1 MQRAVPRQRSGP
13 RTVSP
18 VWARLRAFAA
28 LLRAGQ
34 SPRPNQGVKRG
45 VGPFVGRL
53 CGAAGSRPCESR
65 FRPPERPMQ
74 AGIGGQSSR
83 SIFLL
88 DKGGWS
94 LCAHPPAN
102 TAPQRG
108 SGIRRRW
115 SVSGLF
121 AVAGGRNMK
130 KHAANRLYSHIPQVA
145 VSGGRG
151 HFWR

>member
-88 DKGGWS
+88 DK
-94 LCAHPPAN
+94 
-102 TAPQRG
+102 
-108 SGIRRRW
+108 
-115 SVSGLF
+115 
-121 AVAGGRNMK
+121 AVAHRLRTPPRNAGRGFDGGGRFP
-130 KHAANRLYSHIPQVA
+130 AFLLWQV
-145 VSGGRG
+145 VVT
-151 HFWR
+151 

>member
-13 RTVSP
+13 RTGFP

-88 DKGGWS
+88 DK
-94 LCAHPPAN
+94 
-102 TAPQRG
+102 
-108 SGIRRRW
+108 
-115 SVSGLF
+115 
-121 AVAGGRNMK
+121 AVAHRLSHRPATRVGRMK
-130 KHAANRLYSHIPQVA
+130 KGTFEPFPACFRNDGVA
-145 VSGGRG
+145 PILGR
-151 HFWR
+151 